1 MNSLGSTI
9 MDQSNVTCTIKTDN
23 NIKKLI
29 S

>member
-9 MDQSNVTCTIKTDN
+9 MKLSNVICTIKTDN